1 VCDIFLLNRLS
12 KAVLADGGSESV
24 GSASKGKDTS
34 EINRMLQLALLKAMN
49 KKQAVDLTSP

>member
-1 VCDIFLLNRLS
+1 M
-12 KAVLADGGSESV
+12 LADGGSESV

-34 EINRMLQLALLKAMN
+34 EINRMLQLALLKTMN